1 MESMGFVDV
10 GESQGS
16 SPCAHQPLEGGK
28 LLCGSPF
35 TLRVLAAGVAVVF
48 SSGTLTRGF
57 VHEGDVWGHTEQYPL

>member
-16 SPCAHQPLEGGK
+16 SPCAHQPL
-28 LLCGSPF
+28 CGAPF

-57 VHEGDVWGHTEQYPL
+57 VHESDVWGHTEQYPL